1 MTDAHYLNLSRGL
14 LLAADVSERYQV
26 LPSELRVCRI
36 QSTACEQKRWAY
48 VLDSL
53 NDDLLYNLALGN
65 RVYVH
70 DVSEKPRRTRALW
83 QGIPWIRHVL
93 YRRWLGVETPA
104 ILHRHGKLIDVTT
117 YFDRAARALPRT
129 TKRRV
134 DYFRRFRPRVVD
146 LRGAPFG
153 AWYPSLEYGYDPI
166 HPATEDTRT

>member
-1 MTDAHYLNLSRGL
+1 MTTVHYLNLTRGL
-14 LLAADVSERYQV
+14 ALAAHVSERYQI

-48 VLDSL
+48 ILDSL
-53 NDDLLYNLALGN
+53 SDDVLYNLALGN

-70 DVSEKPRRTRALW
+70 DASEKPRVTRALW

-93 YRRWLGVETPA
+93 YRRWLAIESPTWVYRNGRGVN
-104 ILHRHGKLIDVTT
+104 VTA
-117 YFDRAARALPRT
+117 YFDCAARALPRG

-153 AWYPSLEYGYDPI
+153 AWYPSREYGLRPI
-166 HPATEDTRT
+166 YPPQEDTFT

>member
-1 MTDAHYLNLSRGL
+1 MTAVHYLNLSRGT
-14 LLAADVSERYQV
+14 LLAANVSERYQV

-70 DVSEKPRRTRALW
+70 DVSEKPRVTRALW
-83 QGIPWIRHVL
+83 QGLPWIRHVL
-93 YRRWLGVETPA
+93 YRRWLTLETETWIYRGGRGVN
-104 ILHRHGKLIDVTT
+104 VTA
-117 YFDRAARALPRT
+117 YFDRVARALPRG

-146 LRGAPFG
+146 LRGVPFG
-153 AWYPSLEYGYDPI
+153 AVYPLREYRCDPI